1 LRDVNMAAKNNRNT
15 ASSAARTSQ
24 VRQTITFELVT
35 RLAPNAAVA
44 DKIATRFALEPVDYH
59 AIREATE
66 EQVGRSAQALQS
78 NVSETAMRIHLQRI
92 VGAFVGSAHGAA
104 IFYGNKVTRARDLT
118 TSLANEDRDE
128 DRDGVYGFE
137 NKVARAQQ
145 FAAEAGLAAFALL
158 AAAEGAVHAYAEV
171 TGDDW
176 KPYEASAPA
185 GNVSRQ
191 AAAAAMDAFN

>member
-1 LRDVNMAAKNNRNT
+1 MK
-15 ASSAARTSQ
+15 
-24 VRQTITFELVT
+24 
-35 RLAPNAAVA
+35 
-44 DKIATRFALEPVDYH
+44 
-59 AIREATE
+59 
-66 EQVGRSAQALQS
+66 
-78 NVSETAMRIHLQRI
+78 IHLQRI

-104 IFYGNKVTRARDLT
+104 IFYGTKVPAPATT
-118 TSLANEDRDE
+118 TSSSANENRGRDPG
-128 DRDGVYGFE
+128 DGVYGFE

-191 AAAAAMDAFN
+191 AAAAAMDAFT

>member
-1 LRDVNMAAKNNRNT
+1 MNMAANNTQKNT
-15 ASSAARTSQ
+15 STPARALQ
-24 VRQTITFELVT
+24 VRQTVTFELVT
-35 RLAPNAAVA
+35 RLAPNATVA
-44 DKIATRFALEPVDYH
+44 DKIATRFALVHVDYH

-66 EQVGRSAQALQS
+66 EQVGLSAKALQS
-78 NVSETAMRIHLQRI
+78 HASDTAMKIHLQRI

-104 IFYGNKVTRARDLT
+104 TFYGNKVTQARDLT
-118 TSLANEDRDE
+118 TSLANENRDE
-128 DRDGVYGFE
+128 DRDGVYGFD
-137 NKVARAQQ
+137 NRVARAQQ
-145 FAAEAGLAAFALL
+145 FAAEAGLAAFAVL
-158 AAAEGAVHAYAEV
+158 AAAEGAVHAYAEI

>member
-1 LRDVNMAAKNNRNT
+1 MAAKNNRNT

>member
-1 LRDVNMAAKNNRNT
+1 MAAKNNRNT

-104 IFYGNKVTRARDLT
+104 IFYGNKVTQARDLT

-191 AAAAAMDAFN
+191 AAAAAMDAFT

>member
-1 LRDVNMAAKNNRNT
+1 MAAKNNRNT
-15 ASSAARTSQ
+15 ASSPARTSQ

-158 AAAEGAVHAYAEV
+158 AAAEGGVHAYAEV

>member
-1 LRDVNMAAKNNRNT
+1 M
-15 ASSAARTSQ
+15 
-24 VRQTITFELVT
+24 
-35 RLAPNAAVA
+35 
-44 DKIATRFALEPVDYH
+44 DYH

-104 IFYGNKVTRARDLT
+104 IFYGNKVTQARDLT

-191 AAAAAMDAFN
+191 AAAAAMDAFT

>member
-1 LRDVNMAAKNNRNT
+1 MAAKNNRNT

-59 AIREATE
+59 AIREVTE

-104 IFYGNKVTRARDLT
+104 TFYGNKVTQARDLT
-118 TSLANEDRDE
+118 SSLANEDRDE

-191 AAAAAMDAFN
+191 AAAAAMDAFT